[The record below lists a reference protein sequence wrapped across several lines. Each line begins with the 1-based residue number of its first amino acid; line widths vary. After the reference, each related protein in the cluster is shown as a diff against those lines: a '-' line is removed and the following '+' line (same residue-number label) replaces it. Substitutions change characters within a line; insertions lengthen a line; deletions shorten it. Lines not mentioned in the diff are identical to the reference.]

1 MLFRY
6 LILSFCI
13 LIFFFILSQYIV
25 MKRLKGQF
33 CPKIFFLK
41 EKIYNS
47 SYQQDVGEN
56 DRDANL
62 LTDITKLHQALMGPI
77 HSKVKL
83 ETLKTFR
90 FNVNLISHVK
100 RNIFLNK
107 KVDNIASM
115 KKHFDKKSEKN
126 RIVTPPKKNTT
137 NLIYNRINKSGSA
150 SILALLGG
158 LSVSNKFHLIGYGQ
172 PMIRYFLFHQQQK
185 LANMLCD
192 DTQGPLLY
200 TRHIYFMDLSKF
212 GCDIKYINMVSFIAI
227 K

>member
-1 MLFRY
+1 
-6 LILSFCI
+6 
-13 LIFFFILSQYIV
+13 

-33 CPKIFFLK
+33 SPKFFFLQ

-47 SYQQDVGEN
+47 TYQQDVSEN
-56 DRDANL
+56 DGDANL
-62 LTDITKLHQALMGPI
+62 LTDITKLHQALMDPI
-77 HSKVKL
+77 HSKVRL

-90 FNVNLISHVK
+90 FNVNLIGHVK

-107 KVDNIASM
+107 KVDDIAIM
-115 KKHFDKKSEKN
+115 KKYFDKKSKKN
-126 RIVTPPKKNTT
+126 GVVTPQKKTTT
-137 NLIYNRINKSGSA
+137 NIIYNRINKSGSA

-192 DTQGPLLY
+192 NTQGPLLY
-200 TRHIYFMDLSKF
+200 TRHIYFMDLIKF
-212 GCDIKYINMVSFIAI
+212 GCDIKYINMVSSIAL